1 MRRNRVLAGTVASA
15 LVIAILAVDH
25 YFVRGFPS
33 AALLAVVAFAAS
45 YELCL
50 ILESAGLATFPKLTA
65 FASFVVALMPALVNH
80 FCPETSSFAW
90 QAGLIFL
97 FMILTF
103 SIALAKP
110 DPNAGAKAVI
120 SGTFVLMYVGFAL
133 SFLVRLRGL
142 PQVGNALLIFVLTCA
157 KIGDSAAYFVGRS
170 IGKHPFARRISPRK
184 TIEGAVAAFAA
195 SLLVAAVMARFVA
208 GSVGVVQL
216 LVWAALIS
224 VAAQFGDLAESL
236 LKRAAAVKDSSRIVG
251 AVGGTLDVVD
261 SLLLCAPTA
270 YLLALAGGLGAR
282 SG

>member
-1 MRRNRVLAGTVASA
+1 MRRNRVLTGIAASA
-15 LVIAILAVDH
+15 LVIAILAADH
-25 YFVRGFPS
+25 YFVHGFPS
-33 AALLAVVAFAAS
+33 AALLALVAFAAS

-50 ILESAGLATFPKLTA
+50 ILESAGVATFPKLTA
-65 FASFVVALMPALVNH
+65 FASFAVALMPVLVNH
-80 FCPETSSFAW
+80 FYSQTSSFAW

-103 SIALAKP
+103 AIALAKP

-142 PQVGNALLIFVLTCA
+142 PQVGNALLIFVLACS
-157 KIGDSAAYFVGRS
+157 KVGDSAAYFVGRM

-184 TIEGAVAAFAA
+184 TVEGAVAAFAA
-195 SLLVAAVMARFVA
+195 SLLVAVVMARFVA
-208 GSVGVVQL
+208 GSVSLVQL
-216 LVWAALIS
+216 LLWAALLS

-236 LKRAAAVKDSSRIVG
+236 LKRAGAVKDSSSIIG

-270 YLLALAGGLGAR
+270 YILALAAGLGA
-282 SG
+282 GPG